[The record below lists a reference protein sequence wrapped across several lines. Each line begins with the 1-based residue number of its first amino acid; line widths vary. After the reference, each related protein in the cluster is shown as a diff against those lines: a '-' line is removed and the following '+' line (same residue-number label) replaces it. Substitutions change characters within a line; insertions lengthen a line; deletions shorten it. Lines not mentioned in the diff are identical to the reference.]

1 MAARML
7 PSSEDQEANSMSMP
21 ITTTAAPR
29 PRINVNQ
36 PERVASVIAGGAL
49 ALYGLQKRSW
59 SGAALAA
66 AGSVIA
72 YRGAT
77 GRCPM
82 YRALGIATNQ
92 VNGSRSA
99 SVPYE
104 LGIRVDASVTIDK
117 PREELYRFWRNLEN
131 LPRFMQ
137 HIESVKEIDN
147 KHSHWVVRAPAKR
160 SVQWKAEIVNEV
172 ENELI
177 GWRSLPGA
185 DVDNAGSV
193 HFDPAPDGSGTTVRI
208 ALQYNPPGGL
218 VGALL
223 ARLFGEE
230 PSQQI
235 REDLLRFQSLME
247 TGEVQPSAGHPNGR
261 RPERKGRRASAEA
274 KGWKLDEVQKSS
286 EESFPA
292 SDAPSWTPESLAH

>member
-1 MAARML
+1 MAI
-7 PSSEDQEANSMSMP
+7 P
-21 ITTTAAPR
+21 ITTAAAPR
-29 PRINVNQ
+29 RQHRTNVSQ
-36 PERVASVIAGGAL
+36 PERLISVITGGAL
-49 ALYGLQKRSW
+49 AAYGIQKRSW
-59 SGAALAA
+59 GGAALAA
-66 AGSVIA
+66 FGGLLA
-72 YRGAT
+72 YRGFT
-77 GRCPM
+77 GHCHM
-82 YRALGIATNQ
+82 YRAIGVAT
-92 VNGSRSA
+92 SPRSKGRNI

-104 LGIRVDASVTIDK
+104 LGIRVDAAVTIDK

-147 KHSHWVVRAPAKR
+147 KHSHWVVKAPARR
-160 SVQWKAEIVNEV
+160 SVQWKAEIINEV

-193 HFDPAPDGSGTTVRI
+193 HFEAAPDGKGTLVRI

-235 REDLLRFQSLME
+235 REDLQRFKRLME
-247 TGEVQPSAGHPNGR
+247 TGAIPAIETPTNGR
-261 RPERKGRRASAEA
+261 RPDKKAASASAAA
-274 KGWKLDEVQKSS
+274 KGWRRDQVGQSS

-292 SDAPSWTPESLAH
+292 SDPP